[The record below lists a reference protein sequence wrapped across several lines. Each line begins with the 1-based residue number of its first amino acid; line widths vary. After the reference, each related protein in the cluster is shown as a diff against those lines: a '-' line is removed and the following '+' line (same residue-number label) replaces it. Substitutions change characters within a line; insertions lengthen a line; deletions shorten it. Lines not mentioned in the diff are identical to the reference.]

1 MDPLSE
7 IIRLSR
13 PRSYQVGATD
23 VGGDIAIRFPA
34 HSGAYFY
41 SVAFGE
47 CWVQV
52 DGEPEPVLLMPG
64 DCVVLPSGRPFTL
77 ASDLKLDPIDAA
89 LMFKGRENGSI
100 ASFNGGGK
108 CMMFAAHFE
117 FDVGF
122 SHFLVSVLDA
132 VVQIQDPSAR
142 SSLRRAIEEMIVELQ
157 QARPGFESVVEHLV
171 QITLI
176 KVLRFHLSEMASG
189 RVGWLFALA
198 DPKMTS
204 AIAAM
209 HAAPARRWT
218 VAALA
223 DVAVMSRTAFATR
236 FTATVGTSPMN
247 YLTELRMLMA
257 VKKLA
262 ETGARV
268 SAVAFSLGYESE
280 SAFSAAFK
288 RVMGEP
294 PRQYIDSQVL
304 KRRVASLR
312 Q

>member
-7 IIRLSR
+7 IIRLSK

-23 VGGDIAIRFPA
+23 VGGEIAIRFPA
-34 HSGAYFY
+34 YSGAFFY

-52 DGEPEPVLLMPG
+52 DGEPAPTLLGPG

-77 ASDLKLDPIDAA
+77 ASDLRLEPIGAGS
-89 LMFKGRENGSI
+89 LFEGRSNGSI
-100 ASFNGGGK
+100 ASYNGGGN

-117 FDVGF
+117 FDVAF
-122 SHFLVSVLDA
+122 SQFLISVLDT
-132 VVQIQDPSAR
+132 VVQIKDPVAKA
-142 SSLRRAIEEMIVELQ
+142 SLRSAIEEMIGELQ
-157 QARPGFESVVEHLV
+157 QAKPGYEAVVEHLV

-176 KVLRFHLSEMASG
+176 KVLRFHLSETAQG

-198 DPKMTS
+198 DRQMAV

-209 HAAPARRWT
+209 HATPSKRWT
-218 VAALA
+218 VSTLA
-223 DVAVMSRTAFATR
+223 DVAAMSRTAFATR
-236 FTATVGTSPMN
+236 FSATVGTPPMN

-262 ETGARV
+262 EPGARV
-268 SAVAFSLGYESE
+268 SAVALSLGYESE

-288 RVMGEP
+288 RVMGSA
-294 PRQYIDSQVL
+294 PRQYSDSDAPKKYLV
-304 KRRVASLR
+304 KNAI
-312 Q
+312 